1 MAWHNPLTAN
11 AIPEKL
17 MQTWIKI
24 CATTCIEDALAS
36 IEAGANALGF
46 VFAPSKRRVSPEQ
59 ARAIVAQL
67 PENIERIG
75 VFSDETAER
84 VADVVEQVGLTAV
97 QLHGLESPEAINE
110 LLSKRKHGPQI
121 RVIKTV
127 LVNGNFATQFT
138 RVCRDYDCI
147 DSILLDSGAGSG
159 RAFDWQAV
167 QPLLETNRRRLI
179 IAGGLNSEN
188 VGEAIRKFSPYG
200 VDVVSGVEREPGR
213 KDPEKLKA
221 FVAAVRR
228 AEQS

>member
-1 MAWHNPLTAN
+1 M
-11 AIPEKL
+11 K
-17 MQTWIKI
+17 TWIKI

-59 ARAIVAQL
+59 AKAIVAQL
-67 PENIERIG
+67 PAGVERIG

-84 VADVVEQVGLTAV
+84 VAGMVKQAGLTGV
-97 QLHGLESPEAINE
+97 QLHGNE
-110 LLSKRKHGPQI
+110 PLASIHRLLACLKSGPQL

-127 LVNGNFATQFT
+127 LVNGNFTAQFS
-138 RVCRDYDCI
+138 RVCRDYDCV
-147 DSILLDSGAGSG
+147 DSILLDSGGGSG
-159 RAFDWQAV
+159 KTFDWQAV
-167 QPLLETNRRRLI
+167 QPLIGENKKRLI
-179 IAGGLNSEN
+179 VAGGLNPEN
-188 VGEAIRKFSPYG
+188 VGEALGRFSPYG
-200 VDVVSGVEREPGR
+200 VDVVTGVEREPGR